1 MIWTSQTSLPQI
13 PWLVVSFLN
22 ISRPPD
28 LTESIFDPYY
38 LKWLDLEC
46 EDEGSRVNIPVAL
59 RSILLILV
67 GKNIHDGGEREVTKI
82 FVIVELFKVAQTN
95 SIGFHIS
102 SAGRN
107 TFMP

>member
-1 MIWTSQTSLPQI
+1 M
-13 PWLVVSFLN
+13 
-22 ISRPPD
+22 
-28 LTESIFDPYY
+28 
-38 LKWLDLEC
+38 EC

-95 SIGFHIS
+95 PIGFNIIS
-102 SAGRN
+102 SAGGN